1 MQVDDWAKQDSKQ
14 QSPQACMFPGYN
26 LACQG
31 QASNLRL
38 LWAVCLLLPL
48 LGAHVILTVCGLS
61 WLLSTSINKGLK
73 WCPQNCWNV
82 RQQIWEALKGGHK
95 NPGYHWISFL
105 LGQPT
110 KNPGHLNP
118 AAPRLLLAV
127 EARPNASA
135 VQSRSPWESRCQAQ
149 RRPRSTAM
157 GSGAL
162 QGGPL
167 GSPVSIVSIAQVN
180 YGVW

>member
-1 MQVDDWAKQDSKQ
+1 MTEPNRT
-14 QSPQACMFPGYN
+14 QSN
-26 LACQG
+26 NLHRLACFLATIWRVKARHPIWDFCGRCAFSSPFLVHMSYWQSAG
-31 QASNLRL
+31 SADYYQHPSTRDSSGVHRIAGMFGSKYEK
-38 LWAVCLLLPL
+38 LWKV
-48 LGAHVILTVCGLS
+48 VIKILDITGYLS
-61 WLLSTSINKGLK
+61 
-73 WCPQNCWNV
+73 
-82 RQQIWEALKGGHK
+82 
-95 NPGYHWISFL
+95 F

-162 QGGPL
+162 QGGPWGL
-167 GSPVSIVSIAQVN
+167 SFNSFNSP
-180 YGVW
+180 G

>member
-1 MQVDDWAKQDSKQ
+1 MTEPNRT
-14 QSPQACMFPGYN
+14 QSN
-26 LACQG
+26 NLHRLACFL
-31 QASNLRL
+31 ATIWRVKARHPI
-38 LWAVCLLLPL
+38 WDF
-48 LGAHVILTVCGLS
+48 CGRCAFSSPFLVHMS
-61 WLLSTSINKGLK
+61 YWQSAGSADYYQHPSTRDSSGVHRIAGMFGSKY
-73 WCPQNCWNV
+73 
-82 RQQIWEALKGGHK
+82 IWEALKGGHK
-95 NPGYHWISFL
+95 IPGYHWISFL

-157 GSGAL
+157 GSGVN
-162 QGGPL
+162 
-167 GSPVSIVSIAQVN
+167 SP
-180 YGVW
+180 G